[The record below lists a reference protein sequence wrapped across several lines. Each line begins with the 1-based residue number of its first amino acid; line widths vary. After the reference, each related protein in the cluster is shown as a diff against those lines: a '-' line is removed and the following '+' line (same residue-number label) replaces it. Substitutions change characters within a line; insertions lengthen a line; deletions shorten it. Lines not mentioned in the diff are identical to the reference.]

1 MNERIFELAKQ
12 AGFIEEDEDDVSN
25 NNLHVFDGYE
35 AITCTEE
42 LSKFAELIAR
52 ECLSIVDQNIYGPD
66 GEYDYSYTDK
76 KAAADDRAIAI
87 YSDIKDHFG
96 VK

>member
-12 AGFIEEDEDDVSN
+12 AGFIEEDGG

-42 LSKFAELIAR
+42 LKKFSELLIKECATVCDEIAEMAEITNTGEVAR
-52 ECLSIVDQNIYGPD
+52 K
-66 GEYDYSYTDK
+66 T
-76 KAAADDRAIAI
+76 KATAV
-87 YSDIKDHFG
+87 SCSNFIKNRFG
-96 VK
+96 VKS

>member
-1 MNERIFELAKQ
+1 MNERIYEFAKQ
-12 AGFIEEDEDDVSN
+12 AGFIEDDDG

-42 LSKFAELIAR
+42 LSKFADEIVK
-52 ECLSIVDQNIYGPD
+52 ECLRIVSKNTYGPS
-66 GEYDYSYTDK
+66 GEYDYGYGDE
-76 KAAADDRAIAI
+76 KAAADDRANAI
-87 YSDIKDHFG
+87 YTDIKDHFG